1 LVDYFV
7 QASKTLM
14 ETLHDNNVYAHNR
27 ARNIK
32 HISEV
37 ASGKKGYRCMG
48 CACEMVAKK
57 GTVIAHH
64 FAHDPKDVERQGK
77 CYFSDETYRHG
88 VAKDTLLLLK
98 QIKVPAVY
106 KYPPTGHEGRAV
118 KLAEATLVVAHRI
131 EIEMPFYEVEDGTVK
146 WGKHLMHDGHT
157 GRHLLI
163 QPDVAFFDA
172 AGRPILLVELVATH
186 KVDKAKLFKIR
197 RLGLNVVQVA
207 IPKGSPQEIEQ
218 VFFSTARTEW
228 LYNYEQEQTD
238 YLLVSA
244 GSGEGIPP
252 LDEFQRK
259 LLKAVE
265 SYECRA
271 VQLNNL
277 IRAIDKCLGS
287 EPYRTVEHATVEQI
301 RRVEEN
307 AERVSGEWRQLQER
321 TRQSVEDNYRAET
334 EELDSEAEQLSES
347 ERALTRKSADLE
359 GRYRAKASELV
370 AAQRSYQSDCQ
381 AEIERVERD
390 LGKLGQ
396 SRDTAGEQTDE
407 IKREEERLAECYRRE
422 EEGIERD
429 TSRIRQNMEG
439 VEQAIP
445 GLPSRHAELDDK
457 LRSEFAARTIAARQE
472 AERSETGMRA
482 EFERAG
488 GESLKAIAG
497 RDCERVTRS
506 AQRVKAVLEGR
517 RLLLLIDEEIR
528 DIQRLRKA
536 KAILDSQSYKNW
548 S

>member
-1 LVDYFV
+1 
-7 QASKTLM
+7 M
-14 ETLHDNNVYAHNR
+14 ETLHDNNVYAHDS

-57 GTVIAHH
+57 GAVVTHH
-64 FAHDPKDVERQGK
+64 FAHDPTDVERQGK
-77 CYFSDETYRHG
+77 CYFSDETYRHS

-106 KYPPTGHEGRAV
+106 KYPPTGQGGKAV
-118 KLAEATLVVAHRI
+118 KLADATTVVAHRVEI
-131 EIEMPFYEVEDGTVK
+131 EIPFYEGENGTLM
-146 WGKHLMHDGHT
+146 WGKQLSQDSNT

-172 AGRPILLVELVATH
+172 SGQPILLVELVATH
-186 KVDKAKLFKIR
+186 KVDKEKLFKIR

-207 IPKGSPQEIEQ
+207 IPKGSPQDIEH
-218 VFFSTARTEW
+218 VFSSTARTEW

-238 YLLVSA
+238 YLFVPE

-271 VQLNNL
+271 IQLNNI

-301 RRVEEN
+301 RRVEKN
-307 AERVSGEWRQLQER
+307 AARVGGELRSLQER
-321 TRQSVEDNYRAET
+321 TRQAVEGKHRAET
-334 EELDSEAEQLSES
+334 RDLDREAEQLGES
-347 ERALTRKSADLE
+347 ERALARKSAGLE

-370 AAQRSYQSDCQ
+370 AAQRSFRPGCQ
-381 AEIERVERD
+381 AEIERAEQY
-390 LGKLGQ
+390 LGELGP
-396 SRDTAGEQTDE
+396 SAGTAGERTDE
-407 IKREEERLAECYRRE
+407 IKREEESLAEYHRRE

-429 TSRIRQNMEG
+429 TSRLRQNIEG
-439 VEQAIP
+439 VEQALA
-445 GLPSRHAELDDK
+445 GLPNRHAALDDK
-457 LRSEFAARTIAARQE
+457 LRSEFAARAIAARQE
-472 AERSETGMRA
+472 AERRETRMRV

-488 GESLKAIAG
+488 RESFTAIAD
-497 RDCERVTRS
+497 RDCERATRS
-506 AQRVKAVLEGR
+506 AQRIKAVLEGR
-517 RLLLLIDEEIR
+517 RLLVLINEEIR

-536 KAILDSQSYKNW
+536 KAVLDSQSYKNW

>member
-1 LVDYFV
+1 
-7 QASKTLM
+7 
-14 ETLHDNNVYAHNR
+14 
-27 ARNIK
+27 
-32 HISEV
+32 
-37 ASGKKGYRCMG
+37 
-48 CACEMVAKK
+48 MVAKK
-57 GTVIAHH
+57 GAVLVHH

-77 CYFSDETYRHG
+77 CYFSDETYRHS
-88 VAKDTLLLLK
+88 VAKDTLLLTR

-106 KYPPTGHEGRAV
+106 KHPPTGHEGKAMR
-118 KLAEATLVVAHRI
+118 LADATLVVAH
-131 EIEMPFYEVEDGTVK
+131 EVQVEMPFYEVEDGTVK
-146 WGKHLMHDGHT
+146 WGKHLSQGNGT

-172 AGRPILLVELVATH
+172 AGRPILLIELVATH
-186 KVDKAKLFKIR
+186 KVDKEKLFKIR

-238 YLLVSA
+238 YLFVSE
-244 GSGEGIPP
+244 GSREGIPP

-259 LLKAVE
+259 LLKAAE

-277 IRAIDKCLGS
+277 IRAINKCLGS
-287 EPYRTVEHATVEQI
+287 EPYRTAEHATVEQI
-301 RRVEEN
+301 RRVEAN
-307 AERVSGEWRQLQER
+307 AERVGGELRSLQER
-321 TRQSVEDNYRAET
+321 TRQSVENKYRTET
-334 EELDSEAEQLSES
+334 GELDIETEQLSES
-347 ERALTRKSADLE
+347 ERALTRKSAGLE

-370 AAQRSYQSDCQ
+370 AAQRSYQPECQ

-396 SRDTAGEQTDE
+396 SRDTAGERTDE
-407 IKREEERLAECYRRE
+407 IKREEESLAEYYRRE
-422 EEGIERD
+422 EESIERD
-429 TSRIRQNMEG
+429 TIRIRQNMEG
-439 VEQAIP
+439 VQQAIP
-445 GLPSRHAELDDK
+445 GLPNRYAEIDDK
-457 LRSEFAARTIAARQE
+457 LRSGFAARAIAARQD

-488 GESLKAIAG
+488 RESLKAIAD
-497 RDCERVTRS
+497 RDCERATRS
-506 AQRVKAVLEGR
+506 AQRIKAVLEGR
-517 RLLLLIDEEIR
+517 RLLLLINEEIR